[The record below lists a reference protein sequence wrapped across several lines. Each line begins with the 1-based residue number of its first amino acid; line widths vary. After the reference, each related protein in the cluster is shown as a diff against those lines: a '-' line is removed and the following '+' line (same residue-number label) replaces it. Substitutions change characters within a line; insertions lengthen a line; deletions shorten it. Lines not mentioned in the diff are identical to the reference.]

1 MLVHVTYAP
10 SSEYRIIFKTT
21 PGDLSQDMPGLGTF
35 TGLSP
40 DELDELREVA
50 NTQLSLRRGSV
61 GYGESST
68 GIELVITLASIPANI
83 LGLVA
88 AGKAVKSV
96 IGKIQSRRKRSL
108 TITDPNTM
116 AAVAAASVETELL
129 DKLAGTR
136 LRSVRNL
143 FGGEPPWYGTIW
155 GTDATHVWAVTFEQ
169 TVDGY
174 AFIIFMSPTGLV
186 LGHTQVPLEEYFDGT
201 TYHRRTP
208 EDVTNYQVPE

>member
-1 MLVHVTYAP
+1 VTYTQG
-10 SSEYRIIFKTT
+10 SEYRVIFKAT
-21 PGDLSQDMPGLGTF
+21 PSDLGQDMPGLGTF
-35 TGLSP
+35 TGLAP
-40 DELDELREVA
+40 DELDELSEATNAR
-50 NTQLSLRRGSV
+50 LSLLRGSV

-68 GIELVITLASIPANI
+68 GIELVITLASIPANV

-96 IGKIQSRRKRSL
+96 IEKIQSRRKRTV
-108 TITDPNTM
+108 TITDSKTM
-116 AAVAAASVETELL
+116 AAVAVTSVKPELL
-129 DKLAGTR
+129 DKLAGIQ

-143 FGGEPPWYGTIW
+143 FGGEPPWFGTIW
-155 GTDATHVWAVTFEQ
+155 GTDARHVWAVTFEQ

-208 EDVTNYQVPE
+208 EDLTKYQMPE

>member
-1 MLVHVTYAP
+1 
-10 SSEYRIIFKTT
+10 
-21 PGDLSQDMPGLGTF
+21 MPGLGTF
-35 TGLSP
+35 TGLAP
-40 DELDELREVA
+40 DELDELSEATNAR
-50 NTQLSLRRGSV
+50 LSLLRGSV

-68 GIELVITLASIPANI
+68 GIELVITLASIPANV

-96 IGKIQSRRKRSL
+96 IEKIQSRRKRTV
-108 TITDPNTM
+108 TITDSKTM
-116 AAVAAASVETELL
+116 AAVAVTSVKPELL
-129 DKLAGTR
+129 DKLAGIQ

-143 FGGEPPWYGTIW
+143 FGGEPPWFGTIW
-155 GTDATHVWAVTFEQ
+155 GTDARHVWAVTFEQ

-208 EDVTNYQVPE
+208 EDLTKYQMPE